1 NSYMDAYMRMAR
13 AAESPQ
19 KGLEYYLKAC
29 EYPLNLAV
37 GPREPNLRG
46 FLYYPMSKLYRQIG
60 DKKEAK
66 RLLNIAAGETS
77 ATPNIGS
84 YYQALALRDLGQTQ
98 KAEQILSD
106 LKAEAEKLID
116 SAAQNVLG
124 YYYLA
129 KVQEANGQTQQAQQN
144 LEKALS
150 INSLAERLAIY
161 RAQVGY
167 AGTHQ

>member
-1 NSYMDAYMRMAR
+1 MAR

-29 EYPLNLAV
+29 EYPQNLAV

-60 DKKEAK
+60 DDKEAE
-66 RLLNIAAGETS
+66 RLLKITANETS
-77 ATPNIGS
+77 EKVNIGS
-84 YYQALALRDLGQTQ
+84 YYQALALRDLGQSK

-106 LKAEAEKLID
+106 LKAEAEKLIGRG
-116 SAAQNVLG
+116 ANNAFG
-124 YYYLA
+124 YYYLS
-129 KVQEANGQTQQAQQN
+129 KIQEANGQTQQAQQN

-150 INSLAERLAIY
+150 INSLVERLAIY